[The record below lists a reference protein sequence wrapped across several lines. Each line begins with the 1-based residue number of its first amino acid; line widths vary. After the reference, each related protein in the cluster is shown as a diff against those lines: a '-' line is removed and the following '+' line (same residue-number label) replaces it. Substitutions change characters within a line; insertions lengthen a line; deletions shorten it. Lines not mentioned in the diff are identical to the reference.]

1 MNYHVIIRGVS
12 VGVRIMEVPGRSQE
26 KNKHHALRLLE
37 NCSLTVVEQKIS
49 GPFYHTKY
57 GTVNPLFRLKI
68 KNKVLKKNSLL

>member
-1 MNYHVIIRGVS
+1 
-12 VGVRIMEVPGRSQE
+12 
-26 KNKHHALRLLE
+26 LRLLE

>member
-1 MNYHVIIRGVS
+1 
-12 VGVRIMEVPGRSQE
+12 MEVPGRSQE

-37 NCSLTVVEQKIS
+37 KCSTMMVERNIT